1 MLRYL
6 EGTKNRKLMFR
17 KTGKQLQAY
26 SDADWGG
33 DTSDRKFF
41 SGCLLLLAGA
51 PASSS
56 SKKQTITALLSTEAD
71 SSAVRLQRNQAE
83 KQRRD
88 RLNGYISE
96 LATLVP
102 MVKNSTKPVDKVSV
116 LRLAAAHMRLNIS
129 CLNPA
134 RFKSK
139 LSVLPSS
146 VASYLEIL
154 EKNIGGF
161 IVATTFAGVVVFCS
175 KSVEDFLG
183 YQNIDFM
190 GQSIYNYVPTKE
202 ISHFEKKV
210 NFVISRYRKG
220 YSKKVSKSLVL
231 HLQKRPLPRTNDIS
245 YQKVLIKISVHSNEM
260 QNDPSKEE
268 KIPVKGKKM

>member
-1 MLRYL
+1 MYI
-6 EGTKNRKLMFR
+6 
-17 KTGKQLQAY
+17 
-26 SDADWGG
+26 
-33 DTSDRKFF
+33 FF
-41 SGCLLLLAGA
+41 S
-51 PASSS
+51 
-56 SKKQTITALLSTEAD
+56 LS

-183 YQNIDFM
+183 YQNCAAGPIHGGSSVESGFEL
-190 GQSIYNYVPTKE
+190 GTLQPQSRDLT
-202 ISHFEKKV
+202 
-210 NFVISRYRKG
+210 SRPP
-220 YSKKVSKSLVL
+220 
-231 HLQKRPLPRTNDIS
+231 RPML
-245 YQKVLIKISVHSNEM
+245 KCKFHSNCQTVAFM
-260 QNDPSKEE
+260 LT
-268 KIPVKGKKM
+268 